1 MAVEAVRM
9 ADKKGGAFSFP
20 RPLHQ
25 APRGSI
31 NQLYILAVDRF
42 RRNAEGFRPRLDL
55 ARSCFAIVGVFVVK
69 IIFAQID
76 HGQLP
81 QRGRVHAF
89 VQEALPKGALAEKA
103 DSDLIAAAHLGR
115 HGRAGGD
122 ACAAAYDSVG
132 S

>member
-1 MAVEAVRM
+1 MLQLYGEELQGIAPAFPLLFLFFGSVVGAVDVPYVMAGEAVRM

-69 IIFAQID
+69 IIF
-76 HGQLP
+76 
-81 QRGRVHAF
+81 
-89 VQEALPKGALAEKA
+89 
-103 DSDLIAAAHLGR
+103 
-115 HGRAGGD
+115 
-122 ACAAAYDSVG
+122 
-132 S
+132 